1 MNDYDSYD
9 SEELVKVKAYFE
21 YCLYPRAP
29 IVLGQDDNT
38 FGIVRWV
45 VLDEISG
52 HCITDKEHVAT
63 FQGEY
68 IEPIEYNTPYTL
80 LGKKTIHPQYG
91 VQYRL
96 LYINKET
103 DLGKLR
109 NQKAFLKTFLTDGQI
124 EELYKVYKNPLKII
138 EDHDIEGLK
147 KVHGV
152 GDYIANCI
160 INRFEDNK
168 DWSNVYVELDNYGL
182 TPNFIGRLIK
192 RYRSPSMVIKVVK
205 ETPYRLCY
213 EMDGV
218 GFKTADNIALK
229 GGLSP
234 KSVDRIK
241 AYIVHFLEDACDEG
255 HSYMQADELLIGIY
269 DYFEGKENIF
279 EEIDVED
286 KIEHTEELEDGTVNK
301 TEEIVVRHT
310 NNISEAIKRLQEENI
325 LVMEEAESK
334 AHRRVYL
341 KKIYNLEKDIARHL
355 QRLLKSENNFNYVGW
370 EQRVKQLEAEQGFAF
385 DETQLDGIKLG
396 LEKQVCFITGSAGT
410 GKSSLVS
417 GILAGLN
424 VKSGRYSFAQTALSG
439 RAAARLSEV
448 TGEEGMTI
456 HRLLEYSPAANGFMR
471 DSKNPLDYDIVIL
484 DELSLVGG
492 ELFLRLIQA
501 IPDGSKLIMLG
512 DLGQLEAI
520 GLLNLASDFYH
531 DEKIPTVELTKIHR
545 QAAKSGI
552 ITSSMDIRH
561 QVQLFED
568 GYTGEEVLGELQDM
582 ILDIDDTKDNTK
594 QKAIGWFQKYYEG
607 EIVNRNIMDI
617 QVIAP
622 VKERGDACVYNLN
635 TAIQTI
641 VNPVK
646 PNVFGLKV
654 GSKEKPYIVHKN
666 DKVMCV
672 KNNYRIKTIHEQTC
686 PIFNGW
692 MGIVK
697 EVSQQGMVIN
707 FPLADD
713 LVFIP
718 RDELGGLITLGYA
731 STVHKMQGDQAK
743 VIIGVVDYSTPP
755 KMLTHELLYTLV
767 TRAKQRCVLIG
778 QNKAISQAINTDF
791 VSTKRTFLPEL
802 LHEEY
807 EPFKVKR
814 VIYEDEMPSEKM
826 DENKNF

>member
-1 MNDYDSYD
+1 
-9 SEELVKVKAYFE
+9 
-21 YCLYPRAP
+21 
-29 IVLGQDDNT
+29 
-38 FGIVRWV
+38 
-45 VLDEISG
+45 
-52 HCITDKEHVAT
+52 
-63 FQGEY
+63 
-68 IEPIEYNTPYTL
+68 
-80 LGKKTIHPQYG
+80 
-91 VQYRL
+91 
-96 LYINKET
+96 
-103 DLGKLR
+103 
-109 NQKAFLKTFLTDGQI
+109 
-124 EELYKVYKNPLKII
+124 
-138 EDHDIEGLK
+138 
-147 KVHGV
+147 
-152 GDYIANCI
+152 
-160 INRFEDNK
+160 
-168 DWSNVYVELDNYGL
+168 
-182 TPNFIGRLIK
+182 
-192 RYRSPSMVIKVVK
+192 
-205 ETPYRLCY
+205 
-213 EMDGV
+213 
-218 GFKTADNIALK
+218 
-229 GGLSP
+229 
-234 KSVDRIK
+234 
-241 AYIVHFLEDACDEG
+241 
-255 HSYMQADELLIGIY
+255 
-269 DYFEGKENIF
+269 
-279 EEIDVED
+279 
-286 KIEHTEELEDGTVNK
+286 
-301 TEEIVVRHT
+301 
-310 NNISEAIKRLQEENI
+310 
-325 LVMEEAESK
+325 
-334 AHRRVYL
+334 
-341 KKIYNLEKDIARHL
+341 
-355 QRLLKSENNFNYVGW
+355 
-370 EQRVKQLEAEQGFAF
+370 
-385 DETQLDGIKLG
+385 
-396 LEKQVCFITGSAGT
+396 
-410 GKSSLVS
+410 
-417 GILAGLN
+417 
-424 VKSGRYSFAQTALSG
+424 
-439 RAAARLSEV
+439 
-448 TGEEGMTI
+448 
-456 HRLLEYSPAANGFMR
+456 
-471 DSKNPLDYDIVIL
+471 
-484 DELSLVGG
+484 
-492 ELFLRLIQA
+492 
-501 IPDGSKLIMLG
+501 
-512 DLGQLEAI
+512 
-520 GLLNLASDFYH
+520 
-531 DEKIPTVELTKIHR
+531 
-545 QAAKSGI
+545 
-552 ITSSMDIRH
+552 MDIRH

-594 QKAIGWFQKYYEG
+594 QKAIGWFQKYYDS

-635 TAIQTI
+635 TAIQAI